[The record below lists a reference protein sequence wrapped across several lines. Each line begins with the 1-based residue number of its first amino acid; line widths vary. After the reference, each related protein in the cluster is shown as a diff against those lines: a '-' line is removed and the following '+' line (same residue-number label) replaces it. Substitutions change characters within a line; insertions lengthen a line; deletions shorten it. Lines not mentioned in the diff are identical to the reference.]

1 MSQEIDN
8 ETPIP
13 PASEDGNDISLENP
27 IITTNND
34 DDDDDDNNNNKMP
47 LSQPQPQQQQ
57 QEKQEGNWKLRI
69 GLLGML
75 SAQFASHTILV
86 RYSRAV
92 LHESYNPAAV
102 VLLTEVLKVATCV
115 VALTFFKNTATA
127 DSAPSAAGDGS
138 AEGEAEKKSG
148 VKRIS
153 QIIQN
158 TPPPMLIPATSFFIQ
173 NVLAFVALK
182 HLPPSV
188 FVILSQ
194 LKIVFTTIFS
204 VILLSK

>member
-1 MSQEIDN
+1 MSTPQLPTNDKKIEP
-8 ETPIP
+8 ETPIDP
-13 PASEDGNDISLENP
+13 VKEETGNSSSNNTEQTVSTEKPAVAGDQKTE
-27 IITTNND
+27 T
-34 DDDDDDNNNNKMP
+34 
-47 LSQPQPQQQQ
+47 
-57 QEKQEGNWKLRI
+57 NWKLRI

-92 LHESYNPAAV
+92 LHESYSPAAV
-102 VLLTEVLKVATCV
+102 VLLTEILKVTTCI
-115 VALTFFKNTATA
+115 VALTFFKGTAA
-127 DSAPSAAGDGS
+127 SDSVNSNEGENGG
-138 AEGEAEKKSG
+138 AEGGKTG
-148 VKRIS
+148 MKRIT

-173 NVLAFVALK
+173 NLLAFVALK

-204 VILLSK
+204 VILLSNLI

>member
-1 MSQEIDN
+1 MSNSSD
-8 ETPIP
+8 T
-13 PASEDGNDISLENP
+13 NDKRLEPTISLMEPDAKASSALPPPSTSPAVAAASNEP
-27 IITTNND
+27 
-34 DDDDDDNNNNKMP
+34 K
-47 LSQPQPQQQQ
+47 S
-57 QEKQEGNWKLRI
+57 EGSWKLRI

-102 VLLTEVLKVATCV
+102 VLLTEVLKVVTCI
-115 VALTFFKNTATA
+115 VALTFFKGTAASDAVNGEGSGENNNNGNGNANT
-127 DSAPSAAGDGS
+127 GF
-138 AEGEAEKKSG
+138 
-148 VKRIS
+148 KRIF
-153 QIIQN
+153 QIVVN

-194 LKIVFTTIFS
+194 LKIVFTTVFS
-204 VILLSK
+204 VLLLSK